1 MPPDLNDFL
10 KNMMGGQGGG
20 GLPEGAGDINKVM
33 EEFSKFLKDSEGNE
47 DMKSALDSVVNELLT
62 KETLYEPMQVM
73 RETYPPWLEK
83 NWDKVSH
90 K

>member
-1 MPPDLNDFL
+1 
-10 KNMMGGQGGG
+10 MMGGSGG
-20 GLPEGAGDINKVM
+20 GLPEGGGDINKVM

-62 KETLYEPMQVM
+62 KETLYEPMLVM
-73 RETYPPWLEK
+73 RETYPPWLET
-83 NWDKVSH
+83 NWDKVSQ

>member
-1 MPPDLNDFL
+1 M
-10 KNMMGGQGGG
+10 
-20 GLPEGAGDINKVM
+20 PEGAGDINKVM

-62 KETLYEPMQVM
+62 KETLYEPMLVM
-73 RETYPPWLEK
+73 RETYPPWLET
-83 NWDKVSH
+83 NWDKVSQ

>member
-1 MPPDLNDFL
+1 ML
-10 KNMMGGQGGG
+10 KSMMGGSGGG
-20 GLPEGAGDINKVM
+20 IPEAGASDINKVM

-62 KETLYEPMQVM
+62 KETLYEPMLVM
-73 RETYPPWLEK
+73 RETYPQWLET
-83 NWDKVSH
+83 NWDKVSQ